1 MLTAGCRF
9 AHKEF
14 KQLSRD
20 LRRIGGERLNG
31 GLQSD
36 RASRYANLMTFYHMD
51 PNNVHVT
58 GVQNVKRGRRS
69 YLVRISGI
77 IKSRRLR

>member
-36 RASRYANLMTFYHMD
+36 RASRYANLMTF
-51 PNNVHVT
+51 
-58 GVQNVKRGRRS
+58 RG
-69 YLVRISGI
+69 YTQL
-77 IKSRRLR
+77 RLLFYFVICGSAS